1 MEKETRTIDQKL
13 TENGFDGVVIFT
25 EPDFA
30 SALIG
35 VTSEGRAVYDSVR
48 MLEYLRTEKNVTD
61 DAAVDWVLH
70 IMQELTAAGPGA
82 PIIMHPLE

>member
-1 MEKETRTIDQKL
+1 MQDDTRTVDEKL
-13 TENGFDGVVIFT
+13 SENGFDGVVIFT

-35 VTSEGRAVYDSVR
+35 VTSEGRAVYDSAR

-61 DAAVDWVLH
+61 DAAVDWVHH
-70 IMQELTAAGPGA
+70 IMQKLAAAGSGA